1 MKRMTMIFLLLL
13 MLMGMSF
20 ILDASQEEAQ
30 PKLRKEVVKV
40 NYIDARS
47 AYSILMP
54 YLSRNGKIQLVRE
67 NNMLIVEDIPEMVDK
82 VLSILKEID
91 IKPLGLQFTVDLIV
105 GSMSG
110 PPAPDSDTAA
120 DASGRARPNKPDKKI
135 LADPLIKELGKI
147 LAYESY
153 TKLDSTLIN
162 VQDNTRSTQR
172 LGGEGLTFRLDLLPR
187 FIKEK
192 DAESIR
198 VELSLSR
205 DSAKRDGSPLSLTLI
220 ETTLSLKSGDRSVVG
235 VSKLNGGD
243 KALILILSGK
253 VIH

>member
-1 MKRMTMIFLLLL
+1 MKKIIVIFVTLVVLIGANLFS
-13 MLMGMSF
+13 GPP
-20 ILDASQEEAQ
+20 QQ
-30 PKLRKEVVKV
+30 PNQMKLRKEVIKV

-47 AYSILMP
+47 AYNILMP

-82 VLSILKEID
+82 VLAILKEID
-91 IKPLGLQFTVDLIV
+91 IKPLSLQFTVDLII

-110 PPAPDSDTAA
+110 TPDPGSKVGMDAA
-120 DASGRARPNKPDKKI
+120 VERSARPDKQI
-135 LADPLIKELGKI
+135 QSDPLIKELSKI

-153 TKLDSTLIN
+153 RKLDSTLIN
-162 VQDNTRSTQR
+162 VQDNSHSTQR
-172 LGGEGLTFRLDLLPR
+172 LGGEGLSLRLELVPR
-187 FIKEK
+187 FIMEEK
-192 DAESIR
+192 IESIR
-198 VELSLSR
+198 LELRLSR
-205 DSAKRDGSPLSLTLI
+205 DIPQKDGGPVPLTLI

-253 VIH
+253 VIR